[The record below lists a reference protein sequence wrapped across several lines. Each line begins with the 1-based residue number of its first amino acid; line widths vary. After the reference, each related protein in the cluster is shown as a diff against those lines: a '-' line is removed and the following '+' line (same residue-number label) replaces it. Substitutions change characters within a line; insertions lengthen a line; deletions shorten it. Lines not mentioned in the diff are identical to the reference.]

1 MRGGGA
7 SRTRQADQAVEPCVG
22 HAAPPTPPPV
32 FTSTEAITQFRTIKK
47 WLYETYNDVTL
58 RRNSSVLMAKVSQ
71 PSFRKKSKVGISA
84 FAA

>member
-7 SRTRQADQAVEPCVG
+7 SRARQADQALEP
-22 HAAPPTPPPV
+22 ATTAPPV